1 MLASRKLAVAF
12 PVPDGA
18 EVVML
23 AGHSPYAV
31 APDMLLQFLRKTLP
45 FKDLDAYSIDFLSRQ
60 WAVDFFPR
68 GTIIFEQDVTEVDH
82 LFLVQKG
89 GVKLYEAGPQA
100 PRTLV
105 DFGGEGAA
113 FGASSLMKGRKAEFN
128 VEAVED
134 TFCFLLDKEVFLKL
148 VRSNPRLS
156 HYYLKSFAED
166 YMAAAYSELRRD
178 RIHARAQDRLY
189 LFNTEVRELI
199 KGPAEVVSGSIT
211 VQAAAARMA
220 SLRIGSLL
228 VQDQAGAIV
237 GIVTDKDLRRKVVAE
252 GRDYGSPVAE
262 IMTSPVQT
270 ISPDALCFEAM
281 LRIIKQQVGHLVV
294 QQENDIQGVI
304 TSHDIIV
311 YQGASPLNLFKEIA
325 SQRKAEDLYMLSQR
339 IPLLVRTMIEEG
351 ARATDI
357 TRVITLLN
365 GSALSRILWVLSEEL
380 GPAPLPFCWLMLGSD
395 GRREQI
401 FRTDQDNA
409 LVYGDSTDGLQR
421 QEARDY
427 FTAFSARAIE
437 HLTGCGYPRCK
448 NEFMASNPRWCQ
460 PYAVWNGY
468 FADWVTSPDPKE
480 VMQAAIF
487 FDFRAGHG
495 DSALAETLRE
505 RVLEQAQR
513 QPAFQFHLA
522 SEYLANHPPLSFFRD
537 AVVEQDGRHTQRL
550 DLKKRGFAPIVNF
563 ARLMAV
569 RHGVGATN
577 TGERLDL
584 LAQDSCIPADL
595 YTDAHSAY
603 EFQVQ
608 LSLVHQLRLLEA
620 GQMPDTFLDP
630 AELSELERKTL
641 KEAFAVI
648 DRLRDHVKQE
658 FSSVM

>member
-1 MLASRKLAVAF
+1 
-12 PVPDGA
+12 
-18 EVVML
+18 
-23 AGHSPYAV
+23 
-31 APDMLLQFLRKTLP
+31 MLLQFLRKTLP
-45 FKDLDAYSIDFLSRQ
+45 FKDLDAYSIDYLSRQ

-68 GTIIFEQDVTEVDH
+68 GTLILEQDVTEVEH

-89 GVKLYEAGPQA
+89 GVKLYVTGSQA

-113 FGASSLMKGRKAEFN
+113 FGASSLVKGRKAEFH

-189 LFNTEVRELI
+189 LFNTEVEELI
-199 KGPAEVVSGSIT
+199 KGPAEVVAGSMT

-220 SLRIGSLL
+220 SLGIGSLL
-228 VQDQAGAIV
+228 IHDQAGGVV

-252 GRDYGSPVAE
+252 GRDCSSPVAE
-262 IMTSPVQT
+262 IMTSPIQT
-270 ISPDALCFEAM
+270 ISPRALCFEAM
-281 LRIIKQQVGHLVV
+281 LQIIRQQVGHLVV
-294 QQENDIQGVI
+294 KQEDDIKGVI

-311 YQGASPLNLFKEIA
+311 YQGASPLNLFREIA
-325 SQRKAEDLYMLSQR
+325 SQRKAEDLYLLSQR

-365 GSALSRILWVLSEEL
+365 GSALSRILWVLTEEL
-380 GPAPLPFCWLMLGSD
+380 GPAPVPFCWLMLGSD

-409 LVYGDSTDGLQR
+409 LVYADSTDGRLQ
-421 QEARDY
+421 QEAEGY
-427 FTAFSARAIE
+427 FSVFAAMATE

-460 PYAVWNGY
+460 PSTVWDGY
-468 FADWVTSPDPKE
+468 FSEWISSPDPME

-495 DSALAETLRE
+495 DEKLADTLRE

-513 QPAFQFHLA
+513 QPVFQYHLA
-522 SEYLANHPPLSFFRD
+522 SEYLANYPPLSFFRD
-537 AVVEQDGRHTQRL
+537 AVVEQDGHHSYRL
-550 DLKKRGFAPIVNF
+550 DLKRRGLSPIVNF

-569 RHGVGATN
+569 RHGIAATN
-577 TGERLDL
+577 TGERLDQ
-584 LAQDSCIPADL
+584 LAQGSFIPADL
-595 YTDAHSAY
+595 YTDSRAAY
-603 EFQVQ
+603 EFEIQ
-608 LSLVHQLRLLEA
+608 LSLVHQLRQLEA
-620 GQMPDTFLDP
+620 GEMPDTFLNP
-630 AELSELERKTL
+630 GELSELERKTL
-641 KEAFAVI
+641 KDAFSVI
-648 DRLRDHVKQE
+648 DRLRVHVKQE